1 MSCARIEIDFGAVG
15 SERLE
20 FPEGTVMDVQH
31 VIRSNSS
38 TVYAYEVRETAR
50 RSFAVVFPGRTNSV
64 PKLDRFR
71 PRTAPRPW

>member
-50 RSFAVVFPGRTNSV
+50 R
-64 PKLDRFR
+64 
-71 PRTAPRPW
+71 